1 MERCLMLKVFS
12 TFAIVGYLD
21 TGSIGEMGV
30 RGISGAKGISGPPG
44 PVVGLHRLA
53 HYQYL
58 DQSVENLKTILYMSS
73 TVENMKFPVG
83 SKENPAMTCK
93 ELMDVD
99 DIQDGYFW
107 IDPNL
112 GCPADAVRVYCNF
125 TAGGET
131 CVPPFREK
139 ITYKASTIQFNFL
152 RLLSTRVRQHVTVK
166 CKRIVVWFHRV
177 TKSYR
182 YSWIF
187 HGRKGFDFTATS
199 KLKPKVIRDYCQ
211 AISHFIT
218 YPNTICSS
226 SWSPAI
232 LPFLKYRAT
241 ILLAVDRFTP
251 IVAATVK

>member
-1 MERCLMLKVFS
+1 
-12 TFAIVGYLD
+12 
-21 TGSIGEMGV
+21 
-30 RGISGAKGISGPPG
+30 
-44 PVVGLHRLA
+44 
-53 HYQYL
+53 
-58 DQSVENLKTILYMSS
+58 MSS

-139 ITYKASTIQFNFL
+139 VPKKAWQKSAMASWNKFSDVKDGFKITYKASRIQFNFL

-199 KLKPKVIRDYCQ
+199 KPKPKVIRDYCQ
-211 AISHFIT
+211 RDDGRWRRTEFSFE
-218 YPNTICSS
+218 SERVDV
-226 SWSPAI
+226 
-232 LPFLKYRAT
+232 LPLEDLSFFHRAVGNEQFGLKIGPVCYR
-241 ILLAVDRFTP
+241 
-251 IVAATVK
+251 